1 MRGADLLAVLL
12 LTVLG
17 ALVGS
22 QVAGH
27 FRMPVPIDRNLWHVV
42 SPGLDE
48 RIQDP
53 ALGRGVYIE
62 DGALTLRQHAF
73 HRAEIL
79 TPKDTSAV
87 TRVRIDVTKGTL
99 RVNFPGPTGITFATL
114 SPEQAQNPADAQ
126 QSLHRPGDGP
136 WVIGTSGPA
145 VLLQTKEGAIPLGDA
160 SGGSVELTALSE
172 EVRIRSIQ
180 VLGDDGRVDRCR

>member
-1 MRGADLLAVLL
+1 MRGTDLLAVLL

-136 WVIGTSGPA
+136 
-145 VLLQTKEGAIPLGDA
+145 
-160 SGGSVELTALSE
+160 
-172 EVRIRSIQ
+172 R
-180 VLGDDGRVDRCR
+180 